1 MRRLRSVQPRV
12 GMAARTLRHSEESDV
27 VKIIQVAAV
36 ILLLAGSTRV
46 DASSSEVTIV
56 NKSDWQIHQLYLSS
70 VDEEEWGPDQLGE
83 EVIDTDGRFTLQG
96 IPCDDYD
103 VRLVDEDGDECVV
116 GGVALCG
123 DRDKWFITNDD
134 LLACQ
139 AETE

>member
-1 MRRLRSVQPRV
+1 MTKFISI
-12 GMAARTLRHSEESDV
+12 A
-27 VKIIQVAAV
+27 AAV
-36 ILLLAGSTRV
+36 LLLVGSQPAA
-46 DASSSEVTIV
+46 ASDSQVTIV
-56 NKSDWQIHQLYLSS
+56 NKSDWQIHQLFLSS
-70 VDEEEWGPDQLGE
+70 VDEAEWGPDQLGNE
-83 EVIDTDGRFTLQG
+83 IIDTDGRFTLHG

-134 LLACQ
+134 LLTCQ